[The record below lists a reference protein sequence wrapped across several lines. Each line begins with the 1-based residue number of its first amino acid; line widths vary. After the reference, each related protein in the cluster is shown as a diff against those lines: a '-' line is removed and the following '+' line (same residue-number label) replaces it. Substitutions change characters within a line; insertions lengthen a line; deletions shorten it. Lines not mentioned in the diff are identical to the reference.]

1 MQKFINHL
9 AIGHMAY
16 NFKTKTHEDYLTVQ
30 GRKGVF
36 RLTQQE
42 EALWSV
48 LCHGPLGPIQMEAK
62 YNTMIDRSDIRED
75 TSVDHCL
82 RHLRKLGLVVSGEG
96 DFPLEARYNA
106 MRDVLVVPF
115 PETLP
120 KRVHVAAHLLARRS
134 ASFNDVKAMFPHRRP
149 TELETEILTLVSHA
163 PLTVAQLIMLVECKT
178 WSAET
183 VGSVIECLKQDGRSA
198 MNTYAEMMYAS
209 SDMERVLDAVT
220 ALRQDR
226 KIACL

>member
-1 MQKFINHL
+1 MQKFTNHL
-9 AIGHMAY
+9 AVGHMSY
-16 NFKTKTHEDYLTVQ
+16 NFKTKTHEDHLTVQ

-42 EALWSV
+42 AALLSI
-48 LCHGPLGPIQMEAK
+48 LSHGPLDPIRMEAE
-62 YNTMIDRSDIRED
+62 YDARIDRSDIREG

-96 DFPLEARYNA
+96 DFPLKTRYNA
-106 MRDVLVVPF
+106 MRDVLVIPF
-115 PETLP
+115 PEALS
-120 KRVHVAAHLLARRS
+120 KWIHVAVHLPACGS
-134 ASFNDVKAMFPHRRP
+134 ASFTDVKTMFPHRRP
-149 TELETEILTLVSHA
+149 TDLEAEILALVSHA

-183 VGSVIECLKQDGRSA
+183 VGGVIECLKQNSRSA
-198 MNTYAEMMYAS
+198 MNAYAEMMYTS

-226 KIACL
+226 KIACM

>member
-1 MQKFINHL
+1 MQKFTNHL
-9 AIGHMAY
+9 AVGHMAY
-16 NFKTKTHEDYLTVQ
+16 NFKTKTNEDYLTVQ

-48 LCHGPLGPIQMEAK
+48 LSHGPLDPIQMEAK
-62 YNTMIDRSDIRED
+62 YNILIDRSDIRED

-82 RHLRKLGLVVSGEG
+82 GHLRKLGLVVSGEG
-96 DFPLEARYNA
+96 DVPLEARYNA

-120 KRVHVAAHLLARRS
+120 KRVHVAAHLLACRS
-134 ASFNDVKAMFPHRRP
+134 AAFTDVKALFPHRRP
-149 TELETEILTLVSHA
+149 TDLDAEILTLISHT

-183 VGSVIECLKQDGRSA
+183 IEGAIECLKQDSRSA
-198 MNTYAEMMYAS
+198 MNAYAEMMYAS
-209 SDMERVLDAVT
+209 RDMERVLDAVT

-226 KIACL
+226 KIACM

>member
-1 MQKFINHL
+1 MQKFTNHL
-9 AIGHMAY
+9 AVGHMAY

-42 EALWSV
+42 ATLWSV
-48 LCHGPLGPIQMEAK
+48 LSHGPLAPIQMEAE

-75 TSVDHCL
+75 ASVDHCL
-82 RHLRKLGLVVSGEG
+82 RHLRRLGLVVSGEG

-106 MRDVLVVPF
+106 MRNVLVIPF
-115 PETLP
+115 PKALP
-120 KRVHVAAHLLARRS
+120 KRIHVAVHLLARRS
-134 ASFNDVKAMFPHRRP
+134 ASFTDVKTLFPHRHP
-149 TELETEILTLVSHA
+149 TDLEAEILTLVSHA

-183 VGSVIECLKQDGRSA
+183 VGGVIECLKQDGRSA
-198 MNTYAEMMYAS
+198 MNTYSEMMYAS

-226 KIACL
+226 KIACM